1 MQKGSISGGHALLTD
16 LKYNRE
22 YEKLVP
28 PPTNEE
34 YESLKE
40 SIVKDG
46 QFYPIIVN
54 EKLEILDGH
63 TRNGIC
69 YTLKIK
75 PKYIIKKFA
84 NKLLEKKFV
93 IESNLKR
100 RHLNNYQKIELG
112 IPLLEIEKELAKL
125 RKISKLKNSKT
136 SLASNDA
143 NEGKSAEIVAQK
155 LGVSTSTFERGEKIF
170 KKAPEKIKQQ
180 VRKGT
185 LSINSAYKLI
195 TRETR
200 NLPKV
205 ALPKGEFD
213 VIYADPALR
222 FENRN
227 QRGSAD
233 HHYDTMTLGDICNL
247 KIPAA
252 ENAVLFLWIPS
263 SMFFDEQEVDADVID
278 STINWI
284 LQRWGFKAKTFF
296 VWVKDRIG
304 TGSYLRNQHE
314 NLIIAYKGKMPT
326 PLKLFSS
333 IIESPREEHSKKPEI
348 VYDMIEQMYPKRNYL
363 ELWARNK
370 HSDKWTAWGNEVIVA

>member
-1 MQKGSISGGHALLTD
+1 LTT

-22 YEKLVP
+22 YENLVP
-28 PPTNEE
+28 APSEDE
-34 YESLKE
+34 YEALKA
-40 SIVKDG
+40 SIAADG

-54 EKLEILDGH
+54 DKLEILDGH
-63 TRNGIC
+63 TRNQIC
-69 YTLKIK
+69 YVMNIE

-84 NKLLEKKFV
+84 NKILEKKFV

-112 IPLLEIEKELAKL
+112 IPLLEIERELAKQRQL
-125 RKISKLKNSKT
+125 SKLKNSKT
-136 SLASNDA
+136 SLASIEA
-143 NEGKSAEIVAQK
+143 NEGKSAQIVAQK
-155 LGVSTSTFERGEKIF
+155 LGVSTSTFERGEKIY
-170 KKAPEKIKQQ
+170 KKAPEKIKAQ

-195 TRETR
+195 TRESR
-200 NLPKV
+200 NLPTV
-205 ALPKGEFD
+205 PLPKGEFD

-227 QRGSAD
+227 IRGSAD
-233 HHYDTMTLGDICNL
+233 HHYDTMTLANICNL
-247 KIPAA
+247 QIPAA
-252 ENAVLFLWIPS
+252 KNAVLFLWIPS

-326 PLKLFSS
+326 PLKLFPSV
-333 IIESPREEHSKKPEI
+333 IESPREEHSKKPEI

-363 ELWARNK
+363 ELWARSK
-370 HSDKWTAWGNEVIVA
+370 HSDKWQVWGNEVVTA